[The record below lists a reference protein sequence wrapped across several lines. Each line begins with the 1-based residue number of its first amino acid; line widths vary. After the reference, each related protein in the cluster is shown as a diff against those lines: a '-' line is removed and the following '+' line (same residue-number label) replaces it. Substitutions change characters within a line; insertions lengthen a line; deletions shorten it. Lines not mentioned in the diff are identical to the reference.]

1 MPVLIVDGARINVD
15 EARVEGS
22 VHDLVVDGQRMRVE
36 LVVELSRDPT
46 TLLLRI
52 GERIIEVSVLD
63 SLEGGAVVR
72 VNGRPF
78 DVRIERGVDSRPFGR
93 ERKDLAGPVLV
104 TAPMAGRIVAL
115 KTVVGSEVGEGD
127 ALVVLEAMKMENE
140 VGSPRRGV
148 VRELYVKQGD
158 LVKAGDRLCLVE

>member
-1 MPVLIVDGARINVD
+1 MPV
-15 EARVEGS
+15 
-22 VHDLVVDGQRMRVE
+22 LVVDGVRINVEEARVKGSVHELVVDGRPVRVE
-36 LVVELSRDPT
+36 LIEELPKNPSI
-46 TLLLRI
+46 LLLRI
-52 GERIIEVSVLD
+52 GERVIQISVLD
-63 SLEGGAVVR
+63 SFEGRTVVR

-78 DVRIERGVDSRPFGR
+78 EVRIEHGDDSRILGR
-93 ERKDLAGPVLV
+93 GRPSQTGPVLV

-115 KTVVGSEVGEGD
+115 KTEVGSEAGEGD

-140 VGSPRRGV
+140 VASPRTGV